1 MMQCVSPLS
10 TAKYVLHSVCFPFPF
25 PVCFISVQTSTSLT
39 WLEPILQHPQPEPVT
54 EGSFSEGD
62 LHDILVSVLSPVS
75 RNPLSVSPLHALK
88 KQVCMKGLK
97 WFCRLAWGQQAQASA
112 RTLCWLAK
120 DLHLLGCDPASLSW
134 ASGRARYHLQPCS
147 HLVLQR

>member
-1 MMQCVSPLS
+1 MQCVSPLS

-97 WFCRLAWGQQAQASA
+97 WFCRLYKRQASA
-112 RTLCWLAK
+112 STSVCKDSLLVGKGLASPG
-120 DLHLLGCDPASLSW
+120 L
-134 ASGRARYHLQPCS
+134 
-147 HLVLQR
+147 